1 MTVAELHAA
10 LKEKGI
16 SEDRYFL
23 HGLYGST
30 DDDDKIS
37 LAIRR
42 GKYQI
47 EYETYFKERGE
58 KQSTRVFFTES
69 EACEYVYQKLMDED
83 LFFRIQKIEGLSAM
97 TVNERLFASGLIDE
111 FDQIKVTNSQ
121 RARKILRWLG
131 VDEDAIE
138 RIVKQ

>member
-1 MTVAELHAA
+1 MTVSELHVA

-30 DDDDKIS
+30 DDNDKIS
-37 LAIRR
+37 LTIRR
-42 GKYQI
+42 GKYHI

-58 KQSTRVFFTES
+58 KHSSRVFFTES
-69 EACEYVYQKLMDED
+69 EACEYIYQQLMDEE

-97 TVNERLFASGLIDE
+97 TVNERLYASGLIGE
-111 FDQIKVTNSQ
+111 FDQIKTKNTR
-121 RARKILRWLG
+121 RARIILRWLG
-131 VDEDAIE
+131 VDEASIE
-138 RIVKQ
+138 KIVKQ